1 VKYRSRT
8 DIIAAILSS
17 AAGEKGALLTR
28 IMYTSFLSYPQLK
41 QFLQFLI
48 EHGLIEHNE
57 LNKVYQT
64 TRKGFQYLELFRQ
77 MKELVKIE

>member
-17 AAGEKGALLTR
+17 AAGEKGALLTS

-77 MKELVKIE
+77 MEELVKIE

>member
-77 MKELVKIE
+77 MEELVKIE